1 VSERETLRLDSPVQ
15 VLGRTALADT
25 EIEGCPVG
33 AGQPG
38 GSMERDRK
46 LLVDGIVF
54 GEGPRWHAGRLF
66 FSDIGDHRVRA
77 AGLDGRLET
86 VLELRGEP
94 SGIGW
99 LPDGRML
106 VVSMQDHRLLRVDPG
121 GLREVADLSPWC
133 GGRANDMVVDARS
146 RAYVGNIGFDLEAQ
160 PIVPRPTNLVRVDPD
175 GSVHVAARELWC
187 PNGLAILADGRT
199 LVAAE
204 SAAGR
209 LAAFDVAGDGSLS
222 SPRVFAKL
230 PEGVAPDGIC
240 ADAEGAVWVASPTT
254 REFLRVRSGGE
265 VAERI
270 STGERIAIACA
281 LGGAGRGTLFLITSS
296 TMSLAEAARGRT
308 GRIETCEVA
317 VPGAG
322 WP

>member
-1 VSERETLRLDSPVQ
+1 MARKLETLAQ
-15 VLGRTALADT
+15 
-25 EIEGCPVG
+25 
-33 AGQPG
+33 
-38 GSMERDRK
+38 
-46 LLVDGIVF
+46 GIVF

-66 FSDIGDHRVRA
+66 FSDIKGHRVEA
-77 AGLDGRLET
+77 VDQDGKRET
-86 VLELRGEP
+86 VVQLQGEP
-94 SGIGW
+94 SGLGW

-106 VVSMQDHRLLRVDPG
+106 VVSMLDHRLLRLDPE
-121 GLREVADLSPWC
+121 GLREVADLSAHC
-133 GGRANDMVVDARS
+133 SGKANDMVVDALG

-160 PIVPRPTNLVRVDPD
+160 PIAPRPTKLVRVDPD

-187 PNGLAILADGRT
+187 PNGLAIGADGRT

-209 LAAFDVAGDGSLS
+209 LAAFNVAADGSLS
-222 SPRVFAKL
+222 GQRVFAPL
-230 PEGVAPDGIC
+230 PEGAAPDGIC
-240 ADAEGAVWVASPTT
+240 MDAEDAVWVASPTT
-254 REFLRVRSGGE
+254 REFLRVREGGE

-270 STGERIAIACA
+270 PTGERIAIACA
-281 LGGAGRGTLFLITSS
+281 IGGPARRTLFLITSA
-296 TMSLAEAARGRT
+296 TMSLAEAGRGRS